1 MSGEAVKVIVR
12 CRPVNER
19 EQHLQCDVV
28 VSMDTKIMQAQLVKP
43 KADPKI
49 TPPKLFTFDG
59 VYGMEDTTQKIYED
73 ICFPLV
79 SSVLEGTN
87 TILYYIILYYIIL
100 YYIVALYLYIE

>member
-12 CRPVNER
+12 CRPINER
-19 EQHLQCDVV
+19 EQYLQCDVV

-43 KADPKI
+43 KADLKI

-79 SSVLEGTN
+79 SSVLEG
-87 TILYYIILYYIIL
+87 IVMLYYM
-100 YYIVALYLYIE
+100 YYIVALCSYTE

>member
-12 CRPVNER
+12 CRPINER
-19 EQHLQCDVV
+19 EQYLQCDVV

-43 KADPKI
+43 KADLKI

-79 SSVLEGTN
+79 SSVLEG
-87 TILYYIILYYIIL
+87 IVMLYYMYYIHV
-100 YYIVALYLYIE
+100 VALCSYTE

>member
-12 CRPVNER
+12 CRLINEF
-19 EQHLQCDVV
+19 EQHLQCDIV
-28 VSMDTKIMQAQLVKP
+28 VSMDTKIMQAQRVKP

-73 ICFPLV
+73 ICLPLAFRLKCFRRYCNV
-79 SSVLEGTN
+79 
-87 TILYYIILYYIIL
+87 
-100 YYIVALYLYIE
+100 IVPLCSYTK